1 MWELVLKYLNPNAN
15 INVSILFIFV
25 LSYFLEHKTPLRKNL
40 NKKDFNIIEED
51 VHQVVMENFEKNR
64 KSVFSKNSSI
74 LFIGGVPKSGTTL
87 MRILLDIHSG
97 IRWDEDRNSHYYT
110 NHVSV
115 AGQRPMLS
123 STCWSWDTSGQ
134 TSNTSERGM
143 RPPGSTRRSLTRY
156 N

>member
-15 INVSILFIFV
+15 INVSILFIFI
-25 LSYFLEHKTPLRKNL
+25 LSYFLEHKTPLRQNL

-51 VHQVVMENFEKNR
+51 VHQVVMENFEKTQ

-97 IRWDEDRNSHYYT
+97 IR
-110 NHVSV
+110 
-115 AGQRPMLS
+115 
-123 STCWSWDTSGQ
+123 
-134 TSNTSERGM
+134 
-143 RPPGSTRRSLTRY
+143 
-156 N
+156 

>member
-25 LSYFLEHKTPLRKNL
+25 LSYFLELKTPLQKNL

-51 VHQVVMENFEKNR
+51 VHQVVMENFEKTQ

-97 IRWDEDRNSHYYT
+97 IR
-110 NHVSV
+110 
-115 AGQRPMLS
+115 
-123 STCWSWDTSGQ
+123 
-134 TSNTSERGM
+134 
-143 RPPGSTRRSLTRY
+143 
-156 N
+156 